1 MTDPFLLTLFAALI
15 GACLGSFANVA
26 ALRSLSGADWV
37 KQPSACFSCGEKLT
51 VMQNLPLYGFLR
63 HGGHAACCG
72 AVLPSRYIWVELG
85 MAALAVLAVITLPW
99 QVVLVFAPFMVLQLV
114 LFLTDFDDFII
125 PDWTSAGGAALGL
138 FLNLFHLPG
147 LPSME
152 MALLGGAAGFA
163 LIYAINAAYKLL
175 RGHDGLGFG
184 DVKLMMCFGVWLGPS
199 ALLPI
204 LFAASLSG
212 AVFGIGAILW
222 ARQSGQEAPVQVPFG
237 CFLAPMALAWLFFA
251 PLVAWP
257 F

>member
-1 MTDPFLLTLFAALI
+1 MTDPFLLSLFAALI

-51 VMQNLPLYGFLR
+51 VTQNLPLYGFLR
-63 HGGHAACCG
+63 HAGRAACCG
-72 AVLPSRYIWVELG
+72 ADLPSRYIWVELT
-85 MAALAVLAVITLPW
+85 MAALAALAVIVLPW
-99 QVVLVFAPFMVLQLV
+99 QVALVFAPFIVLQMV

-125 PDWTSAGGAALGL
+125 PDWTSVGGAALGL

-147 LPSME
+147 LPSMQ

-163 LIYAINAAYKLL
+163 LIYTINAAYKLL
-175 RGHDGLGFG
+175 RGQDGLGFG
-184 DVKLMMCFGVWLGPS
+184 DVKLMMCFGVWLGPT

-204 LFAASLSG
+204 LFAASLGG
-212 AVFGIGAILW
+212 AAFGIMAILW
-222 ARQSGQEAPVQVPFG
+222 ARRSGQDAPVQLPFG
-237 CFLAPMALAWLFFA
+237 CFLAPTALAWLFFA
-251 PLVAWP
+251 PLAWWP